1 MESEKA
7 LKKALERERKAR
19 LDAEK
24 RLAEMA
30 AMNTSKLSHNTD
42 RLSNIIV
49 NMQEGVL
56 VEDENR
62 LIVLINESFCSM
74 FGIPVKPELLL
85 GADCSGSAEQSKH
98 LFEDPELF
106 VARINNLLSKRKK
119 VTGEILQLKDGRTF
133 SRDYNP
139 IIIEGIYK
147 GHFWKYIDITSRRK
161 YEDAL
166 RRSEEKYRLLIE
178 NINLGLLEVDLEGKV
193 IYANLS
199 FCEMSGFER
208 EEMYG
213 KVGENIFTA
222 PRNRDIVAQKNEAR
236 KQGIS
241 DAYELEITNKKGLRK
256 WWLISGAPLFNN
268 EGIQVGSTGIH
279 LDITGRKQL
288 EFTLREAKQ
297 MAEDTAKTKEIFL
310 ANMSHEIRT
319 PMNAILGLGKQL
331 LKTELSTYQ
340 RSFLES
346 ITTAADNLLVIINDI
361 LDFSKIES
369 GKLDLESIDFSL
381 QTVLTQLRNMLSN
394 KTEEKGLKFEMQMDE
409 AIAQVFKGDPHRIN
423 QILLNLLSN
432 SIKFTHQ
439 GSISLSCR
447 LVEHHDDR
455 QVIELSVADTGIG
468 VDKKYLKKIFQ
479 KFSQE
484 SVNIARKYGGTGLGM
499 AITKQLVDLMDGKIS
514 IKSKKNEGTSVTIT
528 FTLPLGHK
536 QEKEEKP
543 KPLIS
548 HHELKGKKILLVEDN
563 KLNRLVAKTILSHFG
578 IIVTEAV
585 NGEIAVELVRK
596 ELFDLVLMDLQMPVM
611 DGIDATTMIRKE
623 ISTTLPI
630 IALTAHALK
639 SEELRCREAG
649 MNDFISKPFE
659 EEKLI
664 NVLSRFIS

>member
-1 MESEKA
+1 MATEKTLRAA
-7 LKKALERERKAR
+7 LLRERKAR
-19 LDAEK
+19 LEAER
-24 RLAEMA
+24 RLEEHIAGQTSGFSHHA
-30 AMNTSKLSHNTD
+30 API
-42 RLSNIIV
+42 SNIIA

-62 LIVLINESFCSM
+62 LITLVNEAFCAM
-74 FGIPVKPELLL
+74 FGIPFDPEVLV
-85 GADCSGSAEQSKH
+85 GADCSGSAEQFKH
-98 LFEDPELF
+98 LFKEPDVF
-106 VARINNLLSKRKK
+106 VSGINDLLSKRKK
-119 VTGEILQLKDGRTF
+119 VTGEIHHLKDGRTF

-139 IIIEGIYK
+139 IIIQGAYK

-178 NINLGLLEVDLEGKV
+178 NINLGLLEVDLYGRV
-193 IYANLS
+193 IYANQS

-208 EEMYG
+208 EEIYG
-213 KVGENIFTA
+213 KVAENIFTA
-222 PRNRDIVAQKNEAR
+222 SKNRDLVSKKNEAR

-256 WWLISGAPLFNN
+256 WWLISGAPLYNN
-268 EGIQVGSTGIH
+268 EGSQVGSTGIH

-297 MAEDTAKTKEIFL
+297 MAEDTAKAKEIFL

-331 LKTELSTYQ
+331 LKTDLSTYQ

-346 ITTAADNLLVIINDI
+346 ITTSADNLLVIINDI

-381 QTVLTQLRNMLSN
+381 PALLDQVSTMLSN
-394 KTEEKGLKFEMQMDE
+394 KAEEKGLKFELHMDG
-409 AIAQVFKGDPHRIN
+409 AIAPVLKGDPYRIN

-432 SIKFTHQ
+432 SIKFTDQ
-439 GSISLSCR
+439 GSISLICN
-447 LVEHHDDR
+447 VEESHTDR
-455 QVIELSVADTGIG
+455 QDIELSVADTGIG
-468 VDKKYLKKIFQ
+468 VDKKYMKKIFQ

-484 SVNIARKYGGTGLGM
+484 SVNVARKYGGTGLGM

-514 IKSKKNEGTSVTIT
+514 IESQKNKGTKVSIRI
-528 FTLPLGHK
+528 TLPNGRE
-536 QEKEEKP
+536 QEKAEKP
-543 KPLIS
+543 KLLIV
-548 HHELKGKKILLVEDN
+548 HQELRGKKILLVEDN
-563 KLNRLVAKTILSHFG
+563 KLNRLVAKTILAHFG
-578 IIVTEAV
+578 IEVTEAV
-585 NGEIAVELVRK
+585 NGEIAVDILRK
-596 ELFDLVLMDLQMPVM
+596 ESFNLVLMDMQMPVM
-611 DGIDATTMIRKE
+611 DGIDATLMIRKE
-623 ISTTLPI
+623 ISTTIPI

-639 SEELRCREAG
+639 SEEARCREAG

-659 EEKLI
+659 EEKLL
-664 NVLSRFIS
+664 NVLSKFLT

>member
-199 FCEMSGFER
+199 FCSVWFQEQNLR
-208 EEMYG
+208 Y
-213 KVGENIFTA
+213 ILC
-222 PRNRDIVAQKNEAR
+222 NR
-236 KQGIS
+236 
-241 DAYELEITNKKGLRK
+241 
-256 WWLISGAPLFNN
+256 
-268 EGIQVGSTGIH
+268 
-279 LDITGRKQL
+279 
-288 EFTLREAKQ
+288 
-297 MAEDTAKTKEIFL
+297 
-310 ANMSHEIRT
+310 SHAS
-319 PMNAILGLGKQL
+319 PYPAI
-331 LKTELSTYQ
+331 
-340 RSFLES
+340 
-346 ITTAADNLLVIINDI
+346 
-361 LDFSKIES
+361 
-369 GKLDLESIDFSL
+369 
-381 QTVLTQLRNMLSN
+381 
-394 KTEEKGLKFEMQMDE
+394 
-409 AIAQVFKGDPHRIN
+409 
-423 QILLNLLSN
+423 
-432 SIKFTHQ
+432 
-439 GSISLSCR
+439 
-447 LVEHHDDR
+447 
-455 QVIELSVADTGIG
+455 
-468 VDKKYLKKIFQ
+468 
-479 KFSQE
+479 
-484 SVNIARKYGGTGLGM
+484 
-499 AITKQLVDLMDGKIS
+499 
-514 IKSKKNEGTSVTIT
+514 
-528 FTLPLGHK
+528 
-536 QEKEEKP
+536 
-543 KPLIS
+543 
-548 HHELKGKKILLVEDN
+548 
-563 KLNRLVAKTILSHFG
+563 
-578 IIVTEAV
+578 
-585 NGEIAVELVRK
+585 
-596 ELFDLVLMDLQMPVM
+596 
-611 DGIDATTMIRKE
+611 
-623 ISTTLPI
+623 
-630 IALTAHALK
+630 
-639 SEELRCREAG
+639 
-649 MNDFISKPFE
+649 
-659 EEKLI
+659 
-664 NVLSRFIS
+664 